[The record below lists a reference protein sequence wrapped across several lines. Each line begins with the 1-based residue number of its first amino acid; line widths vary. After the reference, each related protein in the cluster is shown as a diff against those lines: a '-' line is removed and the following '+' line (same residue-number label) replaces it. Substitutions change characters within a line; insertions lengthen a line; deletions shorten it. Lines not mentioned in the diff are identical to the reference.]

1 MLIMTRFSRHV
12 LALAAVGL
20 LIMGIAFIAH
30 RETVLV
36 APPVGVGNERAWVE
50 YIEAVG
56 PEEAYAALSEL
67 IAHESVP
74 QQHAHAHFFGAAL
87 FDAVGVA
94 GLPTCDSRYSFGCF
108 HEFLGHAIRDL
119 GLDVVAELN
128 RGCHE
133 ALPHTFL
140 SCQHGIGHGVYSY
153 FGYDSEESLFKA
165 LEVCRGLPDA
175 DVIGGCYGGVF
186 MEYNLRT
193 MWGVSAQ
200 MREPTEDIQYP
211 CSAVDERFVPACVY
225 WQPQWWTSVVR
236 RESPAADS
244 VEVMRRIG
252 GYCVASRNRK
262 DCYEGIGN
270 IILSE
275 SRDRGGQPST
285 VLARALCAAAARSPA
300 DELRC
305 LSVAANHFGIDV
317 SKESALEVC
326 SALSGESRAY
336 CAQHADNTANIA
348 QRIPFPSL

>member
-1 MLIMTRFSRHV
+1 MISISRQTIAIGAILI
-12 LALAAVGL
+12 AIA
-20 LIMGIAFIAH
+20 GIAYVSG
-30 RETVLV
+30 RDNGTT
-36 APPVGVGNERAWVE
+36 APPLGIGNEAAWTR
-50 YIEAVG
+50 YIAEVG
-56 PEEAYAALSEL
+56 PDTAYARFSEL
-67 IAHESVP
+67 IAGESVP
-74 QQHAHAHFFGAAL
+74 QQHSHAHFFGAAL
-87 FDAVGVA
+87 FDAVGVS

-119 GLDVVAELN
+119 GLDVVEELN

-140 SCQHGIGHGVYSY
+140 SCQHGIGHGVYAH
-153 FGYDSEESLFKA
+153 FGYDDEASLFKA
-165 LEVCRGLPDA
+165 LEVCAALPDA

-193 MWGVSAQ
+193 MWGESAQ
-200 MREPTEDIQYP
+200 NREPTDDIQYP
-211 CSAVDERFVPACVY
+211 CSVVEERFVPACVY

-236 RESPAADS
+236 GKTSAPDS
-244 VEVMRRIG
+244 EEVMRQLG

-275 SRDRGGQPST
+275 SRDRSGQPSEM
-285 VLARALCAAAARSPA
+285 LARSLCAAAARSKA

-317 SKESALEVC
+317 SKEAALAVC
-326 SALSGESRAY
+326 SELSGDSHAY

-348 QRIPFPSL
+348 QRIPFPEL

>member
-1 MLIMTRFSRHV
+1 M
-12 LALAAVGL
+12 
-20 LIMGIAFIAH
+20 IAFLAVI
-30 RETVLV
+30 VLV
-36 APPVGVGNERAWVE
+36 IGVAFVAQREAAPSAPPLGTGNERAWVE
-50 YIEAVG
+50 YIKAVG
-56 PEEAYAALSEL
+56 PETAYAALSER
-67 IAHESVP
+67 IANEPVP
-74 QQHAHAHFFGAAL
+74 QQHTHAHFFGAAL
-87 FDAVGVA
+87 FDAVGVS

-119 GLDVVAELN
+119 GLDVVGELN

-140 SCQHGIGHGVYSY
+140 SCQHGIGHGVYAY
-153 FGYDSEESLFKA
+153 FGYDSEESLFKS
-165 LEVCRGLPDA
+165 LEVCRSLPDA

-200 MREPTEDIQYP
+200 MREPTEDIQNP

-225 WQPQWWTSVVR
+225 WQPQWWVSVVR
-236 RESPAADS
+236 RETQGVDTKD
-244 VEVMRRIG
+244 VMRQIG

-275 SRDRGGQPST
+275 SRDQRGQPSAQ
-285 VLARALCAAAARSPA
+285 LARNLCSAAARNPA

-317 SKESALEVC
+317 SKESALDVC
-326 SALSGESRAY
+326 SDLSGESRDY

-348 QRIPFPSL
+348 QRIPFPAL